1 MGRGLRVG
9 WTEGIPLLAC
19 LLASCTHSFTHS
31 CTHSFTHSFTH
42 SLSHSFISVFIY
54 SFIPLLTHLLTH
66 SFTYPFIQDLGV
78 LVLSQTLC
86 YRCRG
91 CRSSLYNPL
100 SRRQRKS
107 PSGKSLTG
115 EREAPRENGVKKGLS
130 QVDSV
135 LVAGGGLIQA
145 VPWSGPTWGQVWEV
159 PRCRL

>member
-1 MGRGLRVG
+1 M
-9 WTEGIPLLAC
+9 PAYLLHA
-19 LLASCTHSFTHS
+19 LTHSLIHALTHLLIHSLTLLVTHS
-31 CTHSFTHSFTH
+31 LAYSFTHSFLH
-42 SLSHSFISVFIY
+42 

-91 CRSSLYNPL
+91 CPSSLYNPL

-107 PSGKSLTG
+107 PSGKCLTG
-115 EREAPRENGVKKGLS
+115 KREAPRENGVKKGLS

-145 VPWSGPTWGQVWEV
+145 VP
-159 PRCRL
+159 

>member
-1 MGRGLRVG
+1 M
-9 WTEGIPLLAC
+9 PAYLLHA
-19 LLASCTHSFTHS
+19 LTHSLIHALTHLLIHSLTLLVTHS
-31 CTHSFTHSFTH
+31 LAYSFTHSFLH
-42 SLSHSFISVFIY
+42 

-145 VPWSGPTWGQVWEV
+145 VP
-159 PRCRL
+159 